1 MAKKN
6 YIISLGTLAIVMGL
20 VGGAILGFGSTK
32 GEITSAEEIK
42 PNEQQSL
49 PPLAS
54 RVMVVRHDTISS
66 DFLQKLIDDRK
77 SDANIQEVT
86 LADGVKATVIIPNN
100 RIAETDVSS
109 LVAEMN
115 KNITDG
121 EAIRQAR
128 EAQYGRSESER
139 QNAINSIK
147 ELFGINQVSY
157 KSVLPPSA
165 QKSNIVTEVY
175 VDDYGYQYLVDARNN
190 SLLKRELQSNG
201 SFRATHAS
209 IFNEKGE
216 YKEVKISKEQARSI
230 AESFIAKAGI
240 PADKVSEV
248 ISNLQEQEGKGGAY
262 VFLFGNDGEG
272 IEELKGS
279 YPLELVIE
287 PVTGEV
293 IHYSSVL
300 AIQ

>member
-6 YIISLGTLAIVMGL
+6 YIISAGILAVVMGL
-20 VGGAILGFGSTK
+20 VGGAILGFSSTK
-32 GEITSAEEIK
+32 GEITSAEEVK
-42 PNEQQSL
+42 ADGQQTL

-54 RVMVVRHDTISS
+54 RVMVVRHNTMSS
-66 DFLQKLIDDRK
+66 ASLQNLIDDRK

-86 LADGVKATVIIPNN
+86 LVDGAKATVIIPNS

-121 EAIRQAR
+121 EAIRQSR
-128 EAQYGRSESER
+128 ETQYGRSESEK
-139 QNAINSIK
+139 QDAINSIK
-147 ELFGINQVSY
+147 EIFNIDQVSY

-175 VDDYGYQYLVDARNN
+175 VDNYGYQYLVDARNN
-190 SLLKRELQSNG
+190 NLLKRELQPNG
-201 SFRATHAS
+201 SFRAAHAS
-209 IFNEKGE
+209 IFNEKRE
-216 YKEVKISKEQARSI
+216 YKEVSITKEQARSI

-240 PADKVSEV
+240 PADKVGEV
-248 ISNLQEQEGKGGAY
+248 VSNLQEQEGKGGAY
-262 VFLFGNDGEG
+262 VFLYGNDGEG
-272 IEELKGS
+272 IEGLKGS
-279 YPLELVIE
+279 HPLELVIE

-293 IHYSSVL
+293 IHYSSAL